1 MISGIHEQKYP
12 YQSYQQSGFGTL
24 TTPKER
30 PQSYEYKENAYINTQ
45 APSLFI
51 PTTQDMEQAQRIAE
65 INPFE
70 GVKATG
76 INKTSEKNYFTRPQ
90 NESRELENSD
100 IRGSELGY
108 HLDLQGIENKA
119 WGKQELYV

>member
-12 YQSYQQSGFGTL
+12 YQSYQPSGFGAL
-24 TTPKER
+24 TASKER
-30 PQSYEYKENAYINTQ
+30 AYGFEYKENASINTQ
-45 APSLFI
+45 VPSFI

-70 GVKATG
+70 GARAVG
-76 INKTSEKNYFTRPQ
+76 INKVSEKNYFTRPQ

-100 IRGSELGY
+100 ISGSELGY